1 MTDMIIKHEGTIYI
15 FNNSIE
21 SEPYNLF
28 LKRCWYIVNKKPK
41 NNKDFEYYNKLSII
55 WRNIKFL
62 GIEYNEFL
70 ESII

>member
-1 MTDMIIKHEGTIYI
+1 MTDMIIKHEGIIYI

-28 LKRCWYIVNKKPK
+28 IERCWYIAKKKPK
-41 NNKDFEYYNKLSII
+41 NNKDFEYYNNLSII
-55 WRNIKFL
+55 WRNVNFL
-62 GIEYNEFL
+62 GIEYDKSL